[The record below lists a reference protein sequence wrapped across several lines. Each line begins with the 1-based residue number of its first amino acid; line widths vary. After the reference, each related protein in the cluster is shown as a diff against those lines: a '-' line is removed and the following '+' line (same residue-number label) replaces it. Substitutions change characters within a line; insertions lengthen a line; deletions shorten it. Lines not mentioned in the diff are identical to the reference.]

1 MRLPASRAVAFTL
14 SCHLIQTFE
23 VLSLTSKEIMV
34 EYSIVVLLVF
44 CCLVIAPPTVE
55 ECAVNSI
62 IANLGESHFYF
73 ADSVRREDL

>member
-1 MRLPASRAVAFTL
+1 
-14 SCHLIQTFE
+14 
-23 VLSLTSKEIMV
+23 MV
-34 EYSIVVLLVF
+34 EYSIAVLLVF